1 MCLTGG
7 SDSKE
12 SAHKEGDS
20 VQSLG
25 WEDSSGE
32 ENGYPLQYS
41 CLGNFMDGGYSPWG
55 HKKSD
60 TTKQLTLSHITD
72 WVPGE

>member
-32 ENGYPLQYS
+32 ENGYPLQCS
-41 CLGNFMDGGYSPWG
+41 CLENSMDEVACQATVHGTA
-55 HKKSD
+55 KS
-60 TTKQLTLSHITD
+60 QEWLSDLHTQCA
-72 WVPGE
+72 

>member
-41 CLGNFMDGGYSPWG
+41 CLENSMDEVACQATVHGTA
-55 HKKSD
+55 KS
-60 TTKQLTLSHITD
+60 Q
-72 WVPGE
+72 E